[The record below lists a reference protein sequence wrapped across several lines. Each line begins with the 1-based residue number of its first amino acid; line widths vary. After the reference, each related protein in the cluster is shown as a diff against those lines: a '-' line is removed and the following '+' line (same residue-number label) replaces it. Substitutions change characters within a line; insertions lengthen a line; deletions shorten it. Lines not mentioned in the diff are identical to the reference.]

1 MMGNKPEDTGDKPL
15 VFASGGTEDS
25 RDWLAGDLHV
35 YVEPYRARFEWPDG
49 YPRRIK
55 VSDDLLGW
63 DTDYPD
69 YDPPYY
75 VAPVVLENDRTR
87 KPGGWADPEDIA
99 LVGDLPKESFEGP
112 IRFDEKGR
120 PLNPRGR
127 SGIAGR
133 GLLGKWGVNY
143 AADPIVT
150 RLNAKFGDVEML
162 AIQRKDNGLWAI
174 PGGMVDAG
182 EEVSR
187 TLARELSEET
197 GVKLDMSRGRLIY
210 RGFVDDPRT
219 TDHAWI
225 ETTVR
230 HVHLDAGVADD
241 LEPQAGSDA
250 RSVNWLPLTERSLQK
265 LYAGHGYF
273 IVSAL
278 AQMLRDEPDRLPEK
292 MLAMLRS
299 YYR

>member
-1 MMGNKPEDTGDKPL
+1 MDKKKECTGGRPSL
-15 VFASGGTEDS
+15 FASGGTKES

-35 YVEPYRARFEWPDG
+35 YVEPWRARFEWPDG

-55 VSDDLLGW
+55 VSDALLDW
-63 DTDYPD
+63 DTDYPE

-75 VAPVVLENDRTR
+75 VAPEVLENDRTR

-99 LVGDLPKESFEGP
+99 AVGELPKESFEGP
-112 IRFDEKGR
+112 VRLDDKGR

-133 GLLGKWGVNY
+133 GLLGKWGPNF

-150 RLNAKFGDVEML
+150 RINDQFGDVEML

-187 TLARELSEET
+187 TLVRELTEET
-197 GVKLDMSRGRLIY
+197 GVTLDMSRGRLVY

-230 HVHLDAGVADD
+230 HLHLTGAEAAD

-250 RSVNWLPLTERSLQK
+250 RSVYWLPLTERSLQK

-273 IVSAL
+273 VVSAL
-278 AQMLRDEPDRLPEK
+278 AQMLRDEPGVLPEK
-292 MLAMLRS
+292 ILGMLGS
-299 YYR
+299 YYK

>member
-1 MMGNKPEDTGDKPL
+1 MDEKQWLKNGKATL
-15 VFASGGTEDS
+15 FASGGSEDS
-25 RDWLAGDLHV
+25 RDWLSGDLYVH
-35 YVEPYRARFEWPDG
+35 VEPWRSRFEWPDG

-55 VSDDLLGW
+55 VPDTLVDW
-63 DTDYPD
+63 DAEYPD
-69 YDPPYY
+69 YDPAYY
-75 VAPVVLENDRTR
+75 VAPVVLENDRTS
-87 KPGGWADPEDIA
+87 KPGGWADPEDISLA
-99 LVGDLPKESFEGP
+99 GPFPEETFEGP
-112 IRFDEKGR
+112 LCFDAQGR
-120 PLNPRGR
+120 PLSPRGR
-127 SGIAGR
+127 TGIAGR
-133 GLLGKWGVNY
+133 GLLGKWGPNY

-150 RLNAKFGDVEML
+150 RINEKFNDVELL

-174 PGGMVDAG
+174 PGGMVDPG

-187 TLARELSEET
+187 TLGRELTEET
-197 GVKLDMSRGRLIY
+197 GVALDMEKGRLIY

-230 HVHLDAGVADD
+230 HLHLDAEQAAA

-273 IVSAL
+273 VVSAL
-278 AQMLRDEPDRLPEK
+278 AQMLRDQPDALPKK
-292 MLAMLRS
+292 MLALLRS
-299 YYR
+299 YYK

>member
-1 MMGNKPEDTGDKPL
+1 MDKKQACKGGRPS
-15 VFASGGTEDS
+15 VFASGGTDES

-35 YVEPYRARFEWPDG
+35 YVEPWRSRFEWPDG

-55 VSDDLLGW
+55 VSDSLVEW
-63 DTDYPD
+63 DADYPD

-75 VAPVVLENDRTR
+75 VAPEVLANDRTC

-99 LVGDLPKESFEGP
+99 AAGKLPKDSFEGP
-112 IRFDEKGR
+112 VCFDAKGR

-127 SGIAGR
+127 TGIAGR
-133 GLLGKWGVNY
+133 GLLGKWGPNY

-150 RLNAKFGDVEML
+150 RVSDKFGDVEML
-162 AIQRKDNGLWAI
+162 AIQRRDSGLWAI

-187 TLARELSEET
+187 TLARELTEET
-197 GVKLDMSRGRLIY
+197 GVTLDMSRGRLIY
-210 RGFVDDPRT
+210 RGYVDDPRT

-230 HVHLDAGVADD
+230 HLHLDAEAAGS

-250 RSVNWLPLTERSLQK
+250 RTVNWLPLTERSLQK

-273 IVSAL
+273 VVSAL
-278 AQMLRDEPDRLPEK
+278 AQLLRDEPDALPK
-292 MLAMLRS
+292 TMLGKLRS
-299 YYR
+299 YFK

>member
-1 MMGNKPEDTGDKPL
+1 MDKKTKCTGGKPS
-15 VFASGGTEDS
+15 VFATGGTEES

-35 YVEPYRARFEWPDG
+35 YVEPWRSRFEWADG

-55 VSDDLLGW
+55 VADTQVEWG
-63 DTDYPD
+63 TDYPE
-69 YDPPYY
+69 YEPPYY
-75 VAPVVLENDRTR
+75 VAPEVLENDRTR
-87 KPGGWADPEDIA
+87 KAGGWADPEDIA
-99 LVGDLPKESFEGP
+99 AVGALPTESFEGP
-112 IRFDEKGR
+112 VKFDDAGR

-127 SGIAGR
+127 TGIAGR
-133 GLLGKWGVNY
+133 GLLGKWGPNY

-150 RLNAKFGDVEML
+150 RINDKFGDVEML
-162 AIQRKDNGLWAI
+162 AVQRQDNGLWAI

-187 TLARELSEET
+187 TLTRELSEET
-197 GVKLDMSRGRLIY
+197 GVNLDMSRGRLVY

-230 HVHLDAGVADD
+230 HLHLDTKEAAD

-250 RSVNWLPLTERSLQK
+250 RTVHWLPLTERSLQK

-273 IVSAL
+273 VVSAL
-278 AQMLRDEPDRLPEK
+278 AQMMRDEPEVLPKK

>member
-1 MMGNKPEDTGDKPL
+1 MDKKPGCKEARPS
-15 VFASGGTEDS
+15 VFASGGDPES

-35 YVEPYRARFEWPDG
+35 YVEPWRARFEWPDG

-55 VSDDLLGW
+55 VPDALVDW
-63 DTDYPD
+63 DVDYPD

-75 VAPVVLENDRTR
+75 VAPEVLANDRTR
-87 KPGGWADPEDIA
+87 KEGGWADPEDIA
-99 LVGDLPKESFEGP
+99 VAEALPVQSFEGP
-112 IRFDEKGR
+112 IRFDAEGR

-150 RLNAKFGDVEML
+150 RINKQFGDVEML

-197 GVKLDMSRGRLIY
+197 GVSLDMNRGKLIY
-210 RGFVDDPRT
+210 RGFVDDPRS

-230 HVHLDAGVADD
+230 HLHLSSEAAAN
-241 LEPQAGSDA
+241 LEPRAGSDA
-250 RSVNWLPLTERSLQK
+250 RSVYWLPLTEKSLQK

-273 IVSAL
+273 VVSAL
-278 AQMLRDEPDRLPEK
+278 AQLLRDEPEALPKK
-292 MLAMLRS
+292 MLAVLRS
-299 YYR
+299 YYK

>member
-1 MMGNKPEDTGDKPL
+1 MDKKQKCDGGKPS
-15 VFASGGTEDS
+15 VFATGGDAES

-35 YVEPYRARFEWPDG
+35 FVEPWRARFEWPDG

-55 VSDDLLGW
+55 VSDTLVDW

-75 VAPVVLENDRTR
+75 VAPEVLENDRTR
-87 KPGGWADPEDIA
+87 KEGGWADPEDISA
-99 LVGDLPKESFEGP
+99 AGALPKESFEGP
-112 IRFDEKGR
+112 IRFDVKGR

-143 AADPIVT
+143 AADPLVT
-150 RLNAKFGDVEML
+150 RYNAKFGDVEML

-187 TLARELSEET
+187 TLARELAEET
-197 GVKLDMSRGRLIY
+197 GVKIDMSRGRLIY

-230 HVHLDAGVADD
+230 HLHLKPGEADD

-250 RSVNWLPLTERSLQK
+250 RTVNWLPLTERSMQK

-273 IVSAL
+273 VVSAL
-278 AQMLRDEPDRLPEK
+278 AQMLRDEPELLPKK
-292 MLAMLRS
+292 MLAMLRA
-299 YYR
+299 YYK